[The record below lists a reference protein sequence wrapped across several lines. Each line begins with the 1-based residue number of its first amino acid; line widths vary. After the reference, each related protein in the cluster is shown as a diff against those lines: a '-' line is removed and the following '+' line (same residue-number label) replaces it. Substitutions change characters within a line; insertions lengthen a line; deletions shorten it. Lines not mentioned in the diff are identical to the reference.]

1 MTQELQT
8 LIEKARKMSPSEQF
22 ELIAALSESLSH
34 IPYPKSSPVADFEKS
49 LTIEDIIQS
58 QKTKPVTDIA
68 NLAADF
74 WPDEESADDIIT
86 YIYQQRREDRLKD

>member
-1 MTQELQT
+1 MNQDLQT
-8 LIEKARKMSPSEQF
+8 LIEKARKMSPSEQV
-22 ELIAALSESLSH
+22 ELIAALFQSLSH

-74 WPDEESADDIIT
+74 WPDEESADDIIA
-86 YIYQQRREDRLKD
+86 YIYQQRQEDRLKH